1 MFVKHNYCIL
11 MIGRCKKS
19 TKYEVTE
26 TVGARDTSY
35 FVVRTSY
42 FPHPPPGDEIP
53 YPFGGRGCTGVEAVA
68 AG

>member
-11 MIGRCKKS
+11 MIGRSKKR

-42 FPHPPPGDEIP
+42 FTNPRHQ
-53 YPFGGRGCTGVEAVA
+53 
-68 AG
+68 